1 MSNLNKKIKNKKKTK
16 LLKRQKQDVW
26 LGSLG
31 VTARE
36 LLHLGP
42 SEPLTTILINHFSL
56 NQMLM
61 KKKKKMK
68 DGQSFQKITIL
79 LICCFLLRTVLS
91 P

>member
-1 MSNLNKKIKNKKKTK
+1 MYVQFKNRTKMMLLYHEQLKKKKKKTK

-61 KKKKKMK
+61 KK
-68 DGQSFQKITIL
+68 I
-79 LICCFLLRTVLS
+79 
-91 P
+91 

>member
-61 KKKKKMK
+61 KK
-68 DGQSFQKITIL
+68 I
-79 LICCFLLRTVLS
+79 
-91 P
+91 